1 MERNSAAARHSWA
14 RQHAWLLLNFLPFP
28 VGQTIYAHC
37 TLSSRSFCLLS
48 LTLTRRV
55 PQDEVHPAAVD
66 LKRGLRL
73 VEARR
78 DVLLQEK
85 QREKQ
90 IRLSLE
96 KTSVLTAKSFGHR
109 GGKFWEGR
117 ASVLQMLEK
126 KC

>member
-1 MERNSAAARHSWA
+1 MQPTLSITFR
-14 RQHAWLLLNFLPFP
+14 
-28 VGQTIYAHC
+28 VC
-37 TLSSRSFCLLS
+37 TLSSLSFCLLS

-109 GGKFWEGR
+109 GGKFWEGGQVCYR
-117 ASVLQMLEK
+117 CWRKSVNDLPNG
-126 KC
+126 